1 MDTEVYDRV
10 TQLSL
15 YCGNFLEG
23 YQVTGYRW
31 ASTTAMTFYTSR
43 DGTVINILENYA
55 GNSQITAVTP
65 GIVNGKMAEIVTAC
79 TVDPGNFYENN
90 KGRLLKGD
98 GGKGKPGKR
107 GFARVQV
114 GVEIKNTKAPIVKTT
129 TGSVRTTT
137 TTAGPAATPDPYSGA
152 PCKDIPG
159 GPFTAVN
166 DPTGAL
172 CCAARHSCSED
183 EHLFCLG
190 PGCCMTPHDP
200 DSTTPSVAGPGAWQ
214 TSANADAQAC
224 KEYPTNLSPQRCHQM
239 GCSLAQVQDG
249 TCVMCDWF
257 GSELSYEST
266 NPNRL

>member
-114 GVEIKNTKAPIVKTT
+114 GVEIKNTKVPIDVKTT
-129 TGSVRTTT
+129 TVRTTT
-137 TTAGPAATPDPYSGA
+137 TTARPEATPDPYSGA
-152 PCKDIPG
+152 PCKYIPG

>member
-98 GGKGKPGKR
+98 GG
-107 GFARVQV
+107 
-114 GVEIKNTKAPIVKTT
+114 
-129 TGSVRTTT
+129 
-137 TTAGPAATPDPYSGA
+137 
-152 PCKDIPG
+152 
-159 GPFTAVN
+159 
-166 DPTGAL
+166 
-172 CCAARHSCSED
+172 
-183 EHLFCLG
+183 
-190 PGCCMTPHDP
+190 
-200 DSTTPSVAGPGAWQ
+200 
-214 TSANADAQAC
+214 
-224 KEYPTNLSPQRCHQM
+224 
-239 GCSLAQVQDG
+239 
-249 TCVMCDWF
+249 
-257 GSELSYEST
+257 
-266 NPNRL
+266 